1 MSRRRMSSA
10 SRNANG
16 RGLELEKSKERM
28 EKKEDGG
35 DGKQKKGCFAFLGW
49 CASPR
54 PHAES
59 SASGSVAKCDT
70 ETKSSNDACR
80 DPPAAV
86 VISSSATSNVE
97 TAPSTPYISE
107 ELKVASQLR
116 KFSFAELKSATK
128 GFKSEYILGQGGF
141 GCVYKCWVNEIEA
154 TSARPGSGIPAAVK
168 TLNQDGLQGHKEW
181 LAEVH
186 FLGDLQHPHLVKLIG
201 YCMED
206 DQRMLVYEFMP
217 RGSLENHLFKRSL
230 PLPWNIRMKIAY
242 GAAKGLAF
250 LHEEA
255 ERPVIY
261 RDFKASNVL
270 LDVDYNAKLSDF
282 GLAKDGPEGDKTH
295 VSTRVMG
302 TYGYAAPEYVMTG
315 HLTSKSDVYSF
326 GVVFLEMLTGR
337 RSMDK
342 TRPHGEHNLVEWAR
356 PYLSDRHRFYHL
368 IDPRLEGRFSMK
380 AARKAAELA
389 AGCLRRDPKARPLMS
404 EVVERLRPLPHLKD
418 MACESPYFH
427 VIPGRPVNACNGNR
441 MQAGSSS
448 RGRRHSLQSAPPR
461 ASPSNHPGP
470 HQSPKPRN
478 GS

>member
-1 MSRRRMSSA
+1 MLRLWVPFLCARIWIFTVSWILLYCFLF
-10 SRNANG
+10 
-16 RGLELEKSKERM
+16 LEQFLVNPI
-28 EKKEDGG
+28 
-35 DGKQKKGCFAFLGW
+35 CFF
-49 CASPR
+49 
-54 PHAES
+54 
-59 SASGSVAKCDT
+59 VA
-70 ETKSSNDACR
+70 
-80 DPPAAV
+80 
-86 VISSSATSNVE
+86 
-97 TAPSTPYISE
+97 
-107 ELKVASQLR
+107 
-116 KFSFAELKSATK
+116 
-128 GFKSEYILGQGGF
+128 
-141 GCVYKCWVNEIEA
+141 
-154 TSARPGSGIPAAVK
+154 
-168 TLNQDGLQGHKEW
+168 
-181 LAEVH
+181 
-186 FLGDLQHPHLVKLIG
+186 
-201 YCMED
+201 
-206 DQRMLVYEFMP
+206 
-217 RGSLENHLFKRSL
+217 
-230 PLPWNIRMKIAY
+230 
-242 GAAKGLAF
+242 
-250 LHEEA
+250 
-255 ERPVIY
+255 
-261 RDFKASNVL
+261 
-270 LDVDYNAKLSDF
+270 
-282 GLAKDGPEGDKTH
+282 
-295 VSTRVMG
+295 
-302 TYGYAAPEYVMTG
+302 G

-427 VIPGRPVNACNGNR
+427 VIPGRPVNGNR